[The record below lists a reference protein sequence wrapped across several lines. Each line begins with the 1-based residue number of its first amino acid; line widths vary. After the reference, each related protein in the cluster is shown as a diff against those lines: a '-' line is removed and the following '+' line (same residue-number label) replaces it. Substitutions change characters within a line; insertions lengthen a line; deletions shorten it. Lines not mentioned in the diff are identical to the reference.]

1 MLCACLAAF
10 GERTGRMTGS
20 LTKTV
25 SRRVSG
31 SSTYVS
37 TCHTTA
43 ADVRGVLVCS
53 LGCVEVFTMLVY
65 FIVSVGAIS

>member
-1 MLCACLAAF
+1 
-10 GERTGRMTGS
+10 MTGS

-37 TCHTTA
+37 TCHATA
-43 ADVRGVLVCS
+43 ADIRGVLVCS
-53 LGCVEVFTMLVY
+53 LGCVEVSRCL
-65 FIVSVGAIS
+65 FILLFQWELFLDLFELL